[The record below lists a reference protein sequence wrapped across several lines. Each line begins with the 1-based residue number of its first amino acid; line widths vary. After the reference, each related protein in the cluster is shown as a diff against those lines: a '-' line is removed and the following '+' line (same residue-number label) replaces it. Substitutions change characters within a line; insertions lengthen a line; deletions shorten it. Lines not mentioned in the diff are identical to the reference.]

1 MADLKDLLGDA
12 FKEGMT
18 NDEIVD
24 AISTSEKIVNLSKGD
39 YVAKGKF
46 DDLSSKYSKTMEETK
61 DYDDFKKQAEEY
73 KTFKKNVT
81 LKDTFKK
88 SGIKDEF
95 LDYAIFQVDKG
106 KIVNDDKFND
116 NINEWLKANPQYAN
130 SVDNKQDDKSELN
143 KNVPPEKTKEPE
155 IKQRFPDKQPIKKPK
170 VLIADA
176 PKSESTGIK
185 KSWNKFNSN
194 KY

>member
-116 NINEWLKANPQYAN
+116 NIKEWLKANPQYAN
-130 SVDNKQDDKSELN
+130 AVDKKQDDKSEAN

-185 KSWNKFNSN
+185 KSWNRFNSN